1 MTVKDLKNIL
11 ATHDDS
17 DEVMY
22 FDSEAGEDVHM
33 ISNWISFKRNNEW
46 KVSPKEALKL
56 KNLADETMN
65 IKP

>member
-33 ISNWISFKRNNEW
+33 VTN
-46 KVSPKEALKL
+46 
-56 KNLADETMN
+56 
-65 IKP
+65 